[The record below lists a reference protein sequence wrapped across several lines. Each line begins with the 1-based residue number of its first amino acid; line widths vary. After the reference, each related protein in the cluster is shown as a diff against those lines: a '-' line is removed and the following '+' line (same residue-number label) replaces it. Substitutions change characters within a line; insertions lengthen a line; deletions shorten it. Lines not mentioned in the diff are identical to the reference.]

1 MKLTP
6 LDIRKHEFSRR
17 MRGYDADEV
26 QAYLNL
32 VSSQW
37 SEIVDGQRRAEERV
51 RELESKLEHYE
62 RVEEALQEALK
73 TAREN
78 SREAENRSRQQS
90 ERIVGQAK
98 EEASSITSQARGQK
112 QKLEQEVDQLESR
125 RNEVVARL
133 RAFLMSEMEMLA
145 HYDGSDPTGFIKLLP
160 SEPQGMNRL
169 SAPHRTPEPK
179 PEAVEPEREAPT
191 PEPQPEEV
199 APEPPPAPTS
209 AAEPAAPE
217 PTPTPQSESVPR
229 PAYGRRTVLG
239 GPAPAPA
246 PKPESAP
253 SAARPP
259 RVSNKLDEQ
268 PQEDEEI
275 ARIRRL
281 LSGLGD

>member
-78 SREAENRSRQQS
+78 SRESENRSRQQS

-98 EEASSITSQARGQK
+98 DEASTITSQARGQK

-169 SAPHRTPEPK
+169 SAPHRAPEPRS
-179 PEAVEPEREAPT
+179 EIAEPEPEPSS

-199 APEPPPAPTS
+199 ALEPPPAPTA

-217 PTPTPQSESVPR
+217 PAPGPESDQAPR
-229 PAYGRRTVLG
+229 LSYGRRTVLG
-239 GPAPAPA
+239 VPIPTPS
-246 PKPESAP
+246 PEP
-253 SAARPP
+253 TPPTARPP
-259 RVSNKLDEQ
+259 RVSDKLDEQ

>member
-78 SREAENRSRQQS
+78 SRESENRSRQQAD
-90 ERIVGQAK
+90 RILGQAK
-98 EEASSITSQARGQK
+98 EEAAVLTSQSRGQK

-169 SAPHRTPEPK
+169 SAPHRTPEPQS
-179 PEAVEPEREAPT
+179 ETVEPEPAPPA
-191 PEPQPEEV
+191 PEPQPEEL

-209 AAEPAAPE
+209 AAEPAAPDAAPASE
-217 PTPTPQSESVPR
+217 PSR
-229 PAYGRRTVLG
+229 PAYDRRTVLG
-239 GPAPAPA
+239 RPT
-246 PKPESAP
+246 PKPTPEPAP
-253 SAARPP
+253 SATRPP
-259 RVSNKLDEQ
+259 RVSDKLDEQ